1 MVRGGRELVDVLQAC
16 LGGLVPTGTEG
27 KPGVELYDRK
37 ALPLRLNQDVR
48 AHELGLEVAAV
59 GETPVLLGHLFTL
72 DLRLAP
78 DDLKRAR
85 ERRPRIALL
94 EVDAHL
100 RERRLDVPVR
110 GQNEVPSVEYL
121 EEGIY
126 AALGDRAVDLGHRRR
141 PG

>member
-1 MVRGGRELVDVLQAC
+1 MPAGA
-16 LGGLVPTGTEG
+16 EG
-27 KPGVELYDRK
+27 ESGVELYDRE
-37 ALPLRLNQDVR
+37 ALPLRLHQDVR

-59 GETPVLLGHLFTL
+59 GEPPVLLGHLFAL
-72 DLRLAP
+72 DLGLAP
-78 DDLKRAR
+78 DDLKRTR
-85 ERRPRIALL
+85 ERRPRVTLL